1 MPDDSGNNRED
12 RDNRESRQSSGRDSG
27 RDSSTDRERD
37 ELGRFESESE
47 SGGSSHMGGSSKK
60 K

>member
-1 MPDDSGNNRED
+1 MPDDNRVNRDD

-37 ELGRFESESE
+37 ELGRFESES
-47 SGGSSHMGGSSKK
+47 GGSSHMGGSAKK

>member
-1 MPDDSGNNRED
+1 MPDDSRNNRDD

-27 RDSSTDRERD
+27 RDPSTDRERD
-37 ELGRFESESE
+37 ELGRFESES
-47 SGGSSHMGGSSKK
+47 GGSSHQGGSSKK

>member
-1 MPDDSGNNRED
+1 MPDDSRNNRDD

-37 ELGRFESESE
+37 ELGRFESES
-47 SGGSSHMGGSSKK
+47 GGSSHTGGSSKK

>member
-1 MPDDSGNNRED
+1 MPDDNRSD
-12 RDNRESRQSSGRDSG
+12 RGDRENNRESRQSSGRESG

-37 ELGRFESESE
+37 ELGRFESES
-47 SGGSSHMGGSSKK
+47 GGSSPMGGSSKK